1 MKVCKYLPPAPNW
14 NSPKASALSITNN
27 IFAYASSNNVILF
40 NAETLQFEG
49 TLVGHTARV
58 NSLTFCDNLCVTG
71 SADMTIR
78 CWNIINKKQVYI
90 STNHKSEIYAL
101 AWSNNYK
108 FIVSGDKSGDLSAW
122 NPSKNKSNKY
132 YFIQSPIYDIA
143 ASPTIE
149 NSFAIGFQNGA
160 IIIINIDQD
169 LNGKIVRRLKG
180 HDIEIQSLSWEI
192 PKHNLDQP
200 STKYTFLVSGSRD
213 KTACIWNVEE
223 ENLERTI
230 SLPHP
235 MQHLTEQQKSRLF
248 VATAWIPESNR
259 VLVSSYMG
267 DLLLWDLDISTARY
281 QKFGN
286 GHTRSVYTIV
296 VYPCGTKAITSSM
309 DQKLILWDITQRK
322 PIFSITCIPKQ
333 INDIDIS
340 VADPHRLAIAC
351 SDNNIRIWDIANIL
365 NPFSCVSYWKGI
377 KNKITCIKFHPSH
390 EGTLAF
396 GTDLGNIGWYEIYN
410 DKSKI
415 FDSYHKNKVYAI
427 EWCKSEWLG
436 KTLDNEKSDEFNL
449 ILSCGGDGNLLL
461 NDITKPKRSLCVN
474 DMIRE
479 ANPEWTNIVKDK
491 NNYSSKRSE
500 VAINPNGRFLAV
512 GNTDGSIEVYDLPSF
527 KIIYHNIGH
536 RTTINK
542 LKWCS
547 LDENG
552 EALLFA
558 SGSDDHTIMIHDFSN
573 LENLESTTSVP
584 TSSCKKV
591 FGMHKKGITD
601 LSWCPVDNKKLVS
614 TSLDGIAIVW
624 DLQNGIPIS
633 IFGGHNGRILSCM
646 WSLDDEDLIFTGGDD
661 SICFGWRL
669 SENPYDLPL
678 VLKEL
683 DLATRSKIDLINDS
697 CHTNI
702 IQEQESAYLSNLP
715 TPAESTQ
722 PIQSTQPTRK
732 ATQKKSKK
740 LKNILPLTSTTIRR
754 KNLQHYTFK
763 LAKRL
768 YGGDL
773 GKALEFW
780 ENDEEKVQK
789 TGENDDHD
797 LPNSLFVDLFFD
809 EGKKSRQTIE
819 KEVISHNSS
828 DSSFSLGGLEVNPG
842 LLLEL
847 WSNDFSGLVKRNENN
862 EGFSNQDWMILA
874 LSPLAGRDVWQ
885 SLMRL
890 QAEKLAAKN
899 DRHAAVLCWLACG
912 EVYQAIEI
920 YRKAEMYREAIALAK
935 LRLVS
940 NDPVLSE
947 LYISWANQLEK
958 EEVYEQAAMC
968 HLAAHRD
975 NSIYHALNAL
985 SRRGDPSALKA
996 AASLALMLE
1005 DSSKDERVARYL
1017 EVQKEKVLTR
1027 NKNMT
1032 TKEEIEQQSNL
1043 DDD

>member
-14 NSPKASALSITNN
+14 NSPKASALSINNN

-40 NAETLQFEG
+40 NAETLQFKG

-58 NSLTFCDNLCVTG
+58 NSLTFCDNLCASG

-78 CWNIINKKQVYI
+78 CWDIVDKKQVYI

-192 PKHNLDQP
+192 PKHQLDQP
-200 STKYTFLVSGSRD
+200 LTKYTFLVSGSRD

-223 ENLERTI
+223 ENLERII

-235 MQHLTEQQKSRLF
+235 MHYLTEQQKSRLF

-259 VLVSSYMG
+259 VLVSTYM
-267 DLLLWDLDISTARY
+267 Y

-309 DQKLILWDITQRK
+309 DQKVIK

-365 NPFSCVSYWKGI
+365 NPFRS
-377 KNKITCIKFHPSH
+377 
-390 EGTLAF
+390 LAF

-410 DKSKI
+410 DKSKT

-461 NDITKPKRSLCVN
+461 NDITKPKRSSCVN
-474 DMIRE
+474 NMIRE
-479 ANPEWTNIVKDK
+479 ANPEWINIVKDK

-536 RTTINK
+536 RATINK

-547 LDENG
+547 L
-552 EALLFA
+552 
-558 SGSDDHTIMIHDFSN
+558 GSDDHTIMIHDFSN
-573 LENLESTTSVP
+573 LENLSSTISVP
-584 TSSCKKV
+584 TSSCKQV
-591 FGMHKKGITD
+591 FGIHKKGITD

-614 TSLDGIAIVW
+614 TSLDGMAIVW
-624 DLQNGIPIS
+624 DLQKGIPIS
-633 IFGGHNGRILSCM
+633 IFRGHNGRILSSV

-661 SICFGWRL
+661 LNCFGWRL
-669 SENPYDLPL
+669 SENPFDSSL
-678 VLKEL
+678 VSKESKES
-683 DLATRSKIDLINDS
+683 DSATKSKIDLINDS
-697 CHTNI
+697 YHVKI
-702 IQEQESAYLSNLP
+702 IQEQEQESSVMVDISKLP
-715 TPAESTQ
+715 NQLETANTKIITPTEPTQ
-722 PIQSTQPTRK
+722 LIQSTQPTRK
-732 ATQKKSKK
+732 AAQKKSKK

-773 GKALEFW
+773 GKALDFW
-780 ENDEEKVQK
+780 ENDEEKIQK

-797 LPNSLFVDLFFD
+797 LPDSLFVDLFFD
-809 EGKKSRQTIE
+809 EGKKSRKTIE
-819 KEVISHNSS
+819 KE
-828 DSSFSLGGLEVNPG
+828 GGLEVNPG

-862 EGFSNQDWMILA
+862 EGVSNQDWMILA

-947 LYISWANQLEK
+947 LYVSWANQLEK

-968 HLAAHRD
+968 HLASHRD

-1017 EVQKEKVLTR
+1017 EVQKGKVLAR

-1032 TKEEIEQQSNL
+1032 TKEETEQQSNL
-1043 DDD
+1043 DDDDDNI